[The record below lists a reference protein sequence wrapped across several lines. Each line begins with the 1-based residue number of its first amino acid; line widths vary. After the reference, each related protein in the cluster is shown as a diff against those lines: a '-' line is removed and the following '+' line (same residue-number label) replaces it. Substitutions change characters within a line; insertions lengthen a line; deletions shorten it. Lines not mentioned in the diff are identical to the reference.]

1 MKLLK
6 IGAVAGA
13 LALAGS
19 LGLGV
24 SAAHAVV
31 DPIVTVTNA
40 NAEGV
45 VPNGYVEAS
54 ITGCS
59 VADGAVNYDAYLY
72 NYDNGEAY
80 PLSAGPMA
88 APATGAITVTANT
101 PLPGEWSIDVECY
114 SYDGQPQ
121 GEYNWADFTSDR
133 GLVSINNGEQFNL
146 AEPVSLTSAELA
158 GGVTAFDPTSQI
170 TLWVIGPDGTRF
182 DLGTVAATAA
192 GSLDTMKTL
201 PFTID
206 GVYTVYAEG
215 VKTNQ
220 EGTAEPVTVQVLLYN
235 QYERVTPPAPEAPP
249 AAPPASG
256 PKPGDKPTALPRTG
270 SEGMGLVP
278 AAALISVVAGGL
290 AVALR
295 SRKH

>member
-31 DPIVTVTNA
+31 DPVVTVTNA

-59 VADGAVNYDAYLY
+59 VADGAVK
-72 NYDNGEAY
+72 
-80 PLSAGPMA
+80 
-88 APATGAITVTANT
+88 TVHA
-101 PLPGEWSIDVECY
+101 
-114 SYDGQPQ
+114 Q
-121 GEYNWADFTSDR
+121 
-133 GLVSINNGEQFNL
+133 
-146 AEPVSLTSAELA
+146 
-158 GGVTAFDPTSQI
+158 
-170 TLWVIGPDGTRF
+170 
-182 DLGTVAATAA
+182 
-192 GSLDTMKTL
+192 
-201 PFTID
+201 
-206 GVYTVYAEG
+206 G

-220 EGTAEPVTVQVLLYN
+220 AGTAEPVTVQVLLYN

-249 AAPPASG
+249 AAPA

>member
-31 DPIVTVTNA
+31 DPVVTVTNA

-59 VADGAVNYDAYLY
+59 VADGAVK
-72 NYDNGEAY
+72 
-80 PLSAGPMA
+80 
-88 APATGAITVTANT
+88 TVHA
-101 PLPGEWSIDVECY
+101 
-114 SYDGQPQ
+114 Q
-121 GEYNWADFTSDR
+121 
-133 GLVSINNGEQFNL
+133 
-146 AEPVSLTSAELA
+146 
-158 GGVTAFDPTSQI
+158 
-170 TLWVIGPDGTRF
+170 
-182 DLGTVAATAA
+182 
-192 GSLDTMKTL
+192 
-201 PFTID
+201 
-206 GVYTVYAEG
+206 G

-220 EGTAEPVTVQVLLYN
+220 AGTAEPVTVQVLLYN